1 MLKETIK
8 RISHMIFL
16 NRCQIPGYYRL
27 SKSNNGTVKQWS
39 YNSNSKSKPKKK
51 IGLLAKMRPGEKKK
65 KQTEQ
70 MLVKKARIASVNR
83 EVTLDELKNNK
94 GLICR

>member
-1 MLKETIK
+1 
-8 RISHMIFL
+8 
-16 NRCQIPGYYRL
+16 
-27 SKSNNGTVKQWS
+27 
-39 YNSNSKSKPKKK
+39 
-51 IGLLAKMRPGEKKK
+51 MRPGEKKK

>member
-8 RISHMIFL
+8 RISHMMFL

-65 KQTEQ
+65 KQPEQ

>member
-8 RISHMIFL
+8 RISHMMFL

-27 SKSNNGTVKQWS
+27 SKSNNGTVIQWS

-70 MLVKKARIASVNR
+70 MLVKPVPSHYY
-83 EVTLDELKNNK
+83 
-94 GLICR
+94 GS

>member
-8 RISHMIFL
+8 RISHMMFL

-39 YNSNSKSKPKKK
+39 YNSNSKSKPKKE

-65 KQTEQ
+65 KQPEQ

>member
-8 RISHMIFL
+8 RISHMMFL

-51 IGLLAKMRPGEKKK
+51 IGLLAKMRPDREYLNCLIRCTLFLYKK
-65 KQTEQ
+65 
-70 MLVKKARIASVNR
+70 VNFSTR
-83 EVTLDELKNNK
+83 LNILIFFPEMSLKHS
-94 GLICR
+94 